1 MALAKGKLTRVF
13 GPERGSR
20 VFESTLSGSHLSRLR
35 TPDDLYRFAEH
46 LAKSGGIESA
56 VAGLLSVAAVM
67 RGATP
72 STAA

>member
-1 MALAKGKLTRVF
+1 MALAREKLARVL
-13 GPERGSR
+13 GPERGAR
-20 VFESTLSGSHLSRLR
+20 VFEATLAATKVAVLH

-46 LAKSGGIESA
+46 LTKSGGIESA

-72 STAA
+72 STHP